1 VVFHTL
7 PYVTLQ
13 RNPFY
18 SLHGM
23 LLRGVL
29 DLEVTADQFLR
40 RIYQLGAHA
49 TVHGHGGGDPVS
61 AHFRWKN

>member
-7 PYVTLQ
+7 PYAPLQ
-13 RNPFY
+13 RNQDY
-18 SLHGM
+18 TLQGV

-40 RIYQLGAHA
+40 LIYQLGAHA
-49 TVHGHGGGDPVS
+49 TVHGHGDGDPVS
-61 AHFRWKN
+61 AHFRCKN